1 MERKLTA
8 TALVGDWKLH
18 LALAAVIG
26 VAGIALATMGPT
38 LATIVTFFWPLV
50 VSTVFLLS
58 AVAVLFRISPPPSD
72 PLHEEVPGQ
81 ELMQY
86 VAGLPDEVSLEM
98 LERLDRADQ
107 SEKEEG
113 EMQRRMEEEP
123 VKEQEESAGNR
134 REASSVPQ
142 DQC

>member
-1 MERKLTA
+1 MELKQTA
-8 TALVGDWKLH
+8 TALVGDLKLH
-18 LALAAVIG
+18 LAVAALIG
-26 VAGIALATMGPT
+26 VAGIALATVGPT

-58 AVAVLFRISPPPSD
+58 AVAILFRISPPPSD

-86 VAGLPDEVSLEM
+86 VAGCPDEVSLEM
-98 LERLDRADQ
+98 SERLDRVYQ

-113 EMQRRMEEEP
+113 EMQRRMEEES
-123 VKEQEESAGNR
+123 VTEQEQER
-134 REASSVPQ
+134 PELP
-142 DQC
+142 